1 MTPMMRP
8 AEWEFLRSYLK
19 KDMIMLEYGS
29 GHSTRIYSNYVKT
42 LYSIEHHYGWY
53 HKIKKEV
60 RDLDN
65 VNCVYVPPNIMMPG
79 RMAPSKKEW
88 FIDYINWPKTISQMF
103 DIVMIDGRARQW
115 VAESILGNITENSL
129 VFLHDYTDYW
139 PENKPRIK
147 RRRYNRILNF
157 YDIVDAQDTLA
168 LLRKK

>member
-1 MTPMMRP
+1 
-8 AEWEFLRSYLK
+8 
-19 KDMIMLEYGS
+19 
-29 GHSTRIYSNYVKT
+29 
-42 LYSIEHHYGWY
+42 
-53 HKIKKEV
+53 
-60 RDLDN
+60 
-65 VNCVYVPPNIMMPG
+65 MPG
-79 RMAPSKKEW
+79 RMTPSKKEW